1 MTRSITAA
9 LLLLSFMA
17 PAWATQDG
25 PAAPSVKQPVVAK
38 ATAVAGAQAGARA
51 TGGNAAGGAATA
63 SGGNASNGGVK
74 VNAAPGF
81 GLPSFGGGVCGIVG
95 MGGAGSGAVG
105 VALGPAWESTNC
117 HRREVAKILLSMG
130 RVAEAE
136 ALLLQDDTVAEA
148 YKAVAGRSAAVPPPN
163 QVAAAPRP
171 SWCNTRGAPGEVHP
185 DCR

>member
-1 MTRSITAA
+1 MTRSIVAA
-9 LLLLSFMA
+9 LVLCIA
-17 PAWATQDG
+17 AGPGWATQDG
-25 PAAPSVKQPVVAK
+25 PVAPLGKQPVVAK
-38 ATAVAGAQAGARA
+38 ATAVAAAQAGARA
-51 TGGNAAGGAATA
+51 TGGKATGGAATA
-63 SGGNASNGGVK
+63 AGGNANGSVT

-117 HRREVAKILLSMG
+117 HRRELAKILLAMG

-136 ALLLQDDTVAEA
+136 ALLMQDDAVAEA
-148 YKAVAGRSAAVPPPN
+148 YKAVAERKAPPAVQ
-163 QVAAAPRP
+163 QVATAPRP
-171 SWCNTRGAPGEVHP
+171 SWCNVRGAPGEVHP